1 LTGAYRNAPYRLN
14 QQKVI
19 RVKCMR
25 WRPWRG
31 QFIKPGVLTPGKSIR
46 KNKCPEGARK
56 SPCWFNHVD

>member
-1 LTGAYRNAPYRLN
+1 
-14 QQKVI
+14 VI

-25 WRPWRG
+25 RRPWRG

-46 KNKCPEGARK
+46 KNKCPEGARE